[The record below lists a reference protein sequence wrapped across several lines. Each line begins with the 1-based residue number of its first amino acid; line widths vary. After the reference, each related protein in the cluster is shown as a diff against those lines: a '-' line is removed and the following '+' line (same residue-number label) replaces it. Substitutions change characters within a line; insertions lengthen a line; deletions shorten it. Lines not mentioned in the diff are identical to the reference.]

1 MRLKSQLTVLVFATL
16 LAACGGEQEP
26 AAPAAEL
33 APEAPLGMDAAP
45 AEGEYPPLEGEQ
57 YPADQYPAPAQ

>member
-1 MRLKSQLTVLVFATL
+1 MRLKSQLTVLLFTAF

-33 APEAPLGMDAAP
+33 APEAPLGPEAAP
-45 AEGEYPPLEGEQ
+45 AEGAYPPLEGEQ
-57 YPADQYPAPAQ
+57 YPAEQYPAPAQ